1 MPITCTDER
10 RNAAPFDFPELE
22 RLRLFSKQILR
33 DQLTSLQHFKH
44 SYGFKHLEDSTGVS
58 VASSATCVLS
68 LVATNSWKNYSNEV
82 KTKAL
87 VKYLVKRDTSADLPQ
102 NNPFTLAW
110 ILEAISVLELV
121 YPGGLNSAQRGRVAT
136 KERKLQDEIRRGSGG
151 VSVPPYPA

>member
-33 DQLTSLQHFKH
+33 DQLTSLGHFKY

-68 LVATNSWKNYSNEV
+68 LIATDSWKNYSIEA
-82 KTKAL
+82 KTRAL
-87 VKYLVKRDTSADLPQ
+87 LKYLVKRDTSADLPK

-110 ILEAISVLELV
+110 ILEAVAVLDLA
-121 YPGGLNSAQRGRVAT
+121 YPGCLDSDQRRRLAT
-136 KERKLQDEIRRGSGG
+136 KESKLQNDIQR
-151 VSVPPYPA
+151 